1 MMTDQQR
8 IEEFVRQKANLI
20 EGVGAERCASAIR
33 RVLEDGITQSASP
46 DALRRSVA
54 GMAPV
59 LEDAALERL
68 RAELDAILRDP
79 AGALAEATMPPP
91 KRMSA

>member
-1 MMTDQQR
+1 MMTGQER
-8 IEEFVRQKANLI
+8 VEHFVPQKMALI

-33 RVLEDGITQSASP
+33 RILEDAITQSASP
-46 DALRRSVA
+46 DTLRRSVA